1 VPRVGAGRPVDA
13 ASLPALLR
21 TATPVDRRP
30 SAATALAVKAAGR
43 LGTAVHVAAGREPR
57 RRRTG

>member
-1 VPRVGAGRPVDA
+1 
-13 ASLPALLR
+13 LPALLR

-43 LGTAVHVAAGREPR
+43 LGTAVRVAAGREPR